1 MKKQLQNAIPYQE
14 ETNQRLDMQIQKAGT
29 CRVSNL
35 LLIIVLVSAMFL
47 FGTLLMA
54 LPQQTFSE
62 QENRTLKTFPEITR
76 KTPGD
81 KLIDGS
87 FFSEFTLFCE
97 DQFPFRNAFVAVK
110 SVFELS
116 QGKAENNGILYGK
129 DGYLIARMQNTGKEY
144 LPVNLESVSSFASR
158 ITTDGIPVTLAVAGR
173 TADIMKEKTPLFYP
187 TEEADAPWELLEDE
201 LSQTEPSF
209 GFVDLRPALIEAAG
223 QGVQVMYRTDHHWT
237 TEGAY
242 EAYCALLRSW
252 NMDPLPKEYFTQEIV
267 SDSFYGTSYRSSGFR
282 WVAPDTITFW
292 RFPGDEDIQMFIGGV
307 DGAFSGF
314 YDRSYL
320 EKTDKYSA
328 FLSGNNGYTQ
338 ISLKE
343 ESPREKLLLI
353 KDSFAHCL
361 VPFLACHFDLEI
373 VDLRYYKQ
381 SVAALARDA
390 GCSRILILYNMAS
403 LTDSPVLGLLGM
415 E

>member
-1 MKKQLQNAIPYQE
+1 
-14 ETNQRLDMQIQKAGT
+14 
-29 CRVSNL
+29 
-35 LLIIVLVSAMFL
+35 
-47 FGTLLMA
+47 
-54 LPQQTFSE
+54 
-62 QENRTLKTFPEITR
+62 
-76 KTPGD
+76 
-81 KLIDGS
+81 
-87 FFSEFTLFCE
+87 
-97 DQFPFRNAFVAVK
+97 
-110 SVFELS
+110 
-116 QGKAENNGILYGK
+116 
-129 DGYLIARMQNTGKEY
+129 
-144 LPVNLESVSSFASR
+144 
-158 ITTDGIPVTLAVAGR
+158 
-173 TADIMKEKTPLFYP
+173 
-187 TEEADAPWELLEDE
+187 
-201 LSQTEPSF
+201 
-209 GFVDLRPALIEAAG
+209 
-223 QGVQVMYRTDHHWT
+223 
-237 TEGAY
+237 
-242 EAYCALLRSW
+242 
-252 NMDPLPKEYFTQEIV
+252 
-267 SDSFYGTSYRSSGFR
+267 
-282 WVAPDTITFW
+282 
-292 RFPGDEDIQMFIGGV
+292 MFIGGV